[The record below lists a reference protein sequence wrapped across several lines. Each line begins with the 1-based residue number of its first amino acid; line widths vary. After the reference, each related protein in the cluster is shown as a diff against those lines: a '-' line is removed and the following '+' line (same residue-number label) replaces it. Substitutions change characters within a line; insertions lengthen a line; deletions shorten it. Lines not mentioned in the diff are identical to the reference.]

1 MLKKEIILALQALN
15 GFGLSTIKS
24 LSDFATTLNL
34 EDDFDANKLKR
45 ANSDDTKYF
54 ESYLRKVKGKGIRV
68 YVLEY
73 SKSKTIAETVRK
85 NCRRNGFTYY
95 ISRSIDLT

>member
-34 EDDFDANKLKR
+34 EDDFDANKLIDFLSFAKAKKALKR
-45 ANSDDTKYF
+45 V
-54 ESYLRKVKGKGIRV
+54 KVEDLSLSILQNALDLAKLQIEKASKLGIKII
-68 YVLEY
+68 
-73 SKSKTIAETVRK
+73 SIND
-85 NCRRNGFTYY
+85 NC
-95 ISRSIDLT
+95 